1 MEIAEH
7 DEMLGDHYDP
17 RHKRLVLSLA
27 NCHGTLLAA
36 LGEAAHEAGHALQHK
51 AAYAPLHLHL
61 RMAVVG
67 VTNFASQRRLLSANS
82 PLSRNVPGP
91 RSRNATMA
99 PGSSTR

>member
-7 DEMLGDHYDP
+7 DEMLGDHYNP
-17 RHKRLVLSLA
+17 RHKRLVLSSA
-27 NCHGTLLAA
+27 NYHGTLLAA
-36 LGEAAHEAGHALQHK
+36 LGGAAHEAGHALQHK
-51 AAYAPLHLHL
+51 AAYAPLHL